1 MTSPTPKV
9 ILITGASGGIGRA
22 CAVAL
27 SKAFSPLVLVLSGR
41 REAELQATAAACA
54 EGTVVEVVAGDV
66 SDEADVRRMFEL
78 VESKYGRLDVLFN
91 VSGGKESV
99 SSSHTQNAGVD
110 LLNSVPIEEADMATF
125 RKVLDVNVM
134 SSVMA
139 TAAAVRIMKA
149 QSPQGGRIINN
160 GSISSESPRPDSA
173 AYTVSKHAIL
183 GLTRS
188 TSLDGR
194 KYGIAATQ
202 LDIGNAQTDMGGHAA
217 KGCRQADG
225 SIRPEPMM
233 GVSNVANTVVFV
245 AGLPL
250 EADVQRLSI
259 LATGM
264 PFVGRG

>member
-1 MTSPTPKV
+1 MSTTPKV

-27 SKAFSPLVLVLSGR
+27 SKAISPLVLVLSGR
-41 REAELQATAAACA
+41 REAELQATAAACTGA
-54 EGTVVEVVAGDV
+54 TVEVVPGDV

-78 VESKYGRLDVLFN
+78 VQSKYGRLDVLFN
-91 VSGGKESV
+91 
-99 SSSHTQNAGVD
+99 NAGVD
-110 LLNSVPIEEADMATF
+110 LLNSVPIEDADMATF

-134 SSVMA
+134 AAVLC
-139 TAAAVRIMKA
+139 TAAAVRLMKA
-149 QSPQGGRIINN
+149 QSPPGGRIINN

-233 GVSNVANTVVFV
+233 GVKNVADTVVFV

>member
-1 MTSPTPKV
+1 MSTPKV

-27 SKAFSPLVLVLSGR
+27 SKAFAPLVLVLSGR

-54 EGTVVEVVAGDV
+54 PGTTVEVVAGDV

-78 VESKYGRLDVLFN
+78 VQTKYGRLDVLFN
-91 VSGGKESV
+91 
-99 SSSHTQNAGVD
+99 NAGVD
-110 LLNSVPIEEADMATF
+110 LLNSVPIEDADMATF

-134 SSVMA
+134 AAVQT

-149 QSPQGGRIINN
+149 QSPPGGRIINN

-233 GVSNVANTVVFV
+233 GVKNVADTVVFV

>member
-1 MTSPTPKV
+1 MSSAPKV

-27 SKAFSPLVLVLSGR
+27 SRAISPLVLVLSGR
-41 REAELQATAAACA
+41 REDELRATAEACA
-54 EGTVVEVVAGDV
+54 PATVEVVPGDV
-66 SDEADVRRMFEL
+66 SDEGDVRSMFGL
-78 VESKYGRLDVLFN
+78 VADKYGRLD
-91 VSGGKESV
+91 
-99 SSSHTQNAGVD
+99 NAGVD
-110 LLNSVPIEEADMATF
+110 LLNSVPLEDADMATF

-134 SSVMA
+134 AAVLC
-139 TAAAVRIMKA
+139 TAAAVRLMKA

-233 GVSNVANTVVFV
+233 GVQNVADTVVFV